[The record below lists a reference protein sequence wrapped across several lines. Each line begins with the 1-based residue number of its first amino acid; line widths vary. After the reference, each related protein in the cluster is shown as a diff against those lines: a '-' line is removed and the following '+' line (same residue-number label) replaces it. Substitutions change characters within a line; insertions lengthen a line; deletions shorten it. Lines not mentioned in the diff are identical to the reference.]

1 MVVRLGKA
9 RLDKSSGLELIC
21 LKSDL
26 EVNDL
31 TPMEGGQAAWL
42 DQEENE
48 DNQKRKEE
56 C

>member
-1 MVVRLGKA
+1 MRLGKA
-9 RLDKSSGLELIC
+9 RLDKLSGLGLFC

-26 EVNDL
+26 ELNDL
-31 TPMEGGQAAWL
+31 TPMEGEAAWL

>member
-9 RLDKSSGLELIC
+9 RLDKSSGGGLFC

-26 EVNDL
+26 GLNDL
-31 TPMEGGQAAWL
+31 KPMEGGEAAWL